1 MKPKRIVREP
11 EACNRLGCKRT
22 TFRTNYRLNDPADP
36 FVPNT
41 TIPRVKPIPLGPRN
55 IGFAETALDAL
66 IDALVEAGGH
76 SESKAKNR
84 KAARAA
90 PAAQRRKRKS

>member
-1 MKPKRIVREP
+1 
-11 EACNRLGCKRT
+11 LGCKRT

-36 FVPNT
+36 NVPNT

-66 IDALVEAGGH
+66 VDALVDAGGH
-76 SESKAKNR
+76 TESKAKNR

-90 PAAQRRKRKS
+90 SAPQSQRKRK